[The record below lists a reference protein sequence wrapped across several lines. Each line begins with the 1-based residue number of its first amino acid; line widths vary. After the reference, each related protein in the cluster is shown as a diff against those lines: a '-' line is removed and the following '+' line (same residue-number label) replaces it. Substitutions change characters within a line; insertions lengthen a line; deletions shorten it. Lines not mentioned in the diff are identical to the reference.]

1 MPGYVI
7 MDAEVT
13 DPDGYEEFKRLA
25 SAAIADHGGRYLVR
39 GGALEVLEGE
49 WHPRLVLLEFDTLD
63 TALRFYNS
71 DAYQAA
77 REIRLKTATARVAAV
92 DGTGDE
98 RGRMESLI
106 RRYFDACN
114 AADVEGIAACFVP
127 DAVHYFPP
135 GMYDG
140 PFRGA
145 TTIGEKWRKAVET
158 IGSYWTIDRMICD
171 PGSAPGRDRMD
182 PLQDQGRQGSP
193 GRRVVRLR
201 RRHRAHLRD
210 PGLLRL
216 APGPRPG
223 PPRAGRLQL
232 RRQRLR
238 PGAAPRRALSL
249 AGGQPRSRERQ
260 TLTSTTTRAP

>member
-13 DPDGYEEFKRLA
+13 EPAGYEEFRRLA
-25 SAAIADHGGRYLVR
+25 AAAIADHGGRYLVR
-39 GGALEVLEGE
+39 GGALEALEGD
-49 WHPRLVLLEFDTLD
+49 WHSRLVLLEFDSLEA
-63 TALRFYNS
+63 ALGFYNS

-77 REIRLKTATARVAAV
+77 REIRLGTADARVAAV
-92 DGTGDE
+92 EGTPAGDAGAD
-98 RGRMESLI
+98 RKRMETLI

-158 IGSYWTIDRMICD
+158 IGSYWTVDRIVCD
-171 PGSAPGRDRMD
+171 PESRQAVIEWTHFKTKDGKVLRGDEWYVFDAATGLISEIRAYYASPQD
-182 PLQDQGRQGSP
+182 PSLE
-193 GRRVVRLR
+193 RLELGGYDY
-201 RRHRAHLRD
+201 A
-210 PGLLRL
+210 
-216 APGPRPG
+216 
-223 PPRAGRLQL
+223 
-232 RRQRLR
+232 
-238 PGAAPRRALSL
+238 
-249 AGGQPRSRERQ
+249 AGGYALEPPSGER
-260 TLTSTTTRAP
+260 

>member
-13 DPDGYEEFKRLA
+13 DPAGYEEFKRLA
-25 SAAIADHGGRYLVR
+25 AAAIADHGGRYLVR
-39 GGALEVLEGE
+39 GGALDALEGD
-49 WHPRLVLLEFDTLD
+49 WHPRLVLLEFDSLEA
-63 TALRFYNS
+63 ALGFYRS

-77 REIRLKTATARVAAV
+77 RETRLRTATARVAAV
-92 DGTGDE
+92 AGTDDPGDE

-114 AADVEGIAACFVP
+114 AADVDGIAACFVP

-171 PGSAPGRDRMD
+171 PGARQAVIEWTHFKSKDGKVLRGDEWYVFDAATGLISEIRAYYASPQDPALDRLELGGYDYAAEGYALEPPPG
-182 PLQDQGRQGSP
+182 
-193 GRRVVRLR
+193 
-201 RRHRAHLRD
+201 
-210 PGLLRL
+210 
-216 APGPRPG
+216 
-223 PPRAGRLQL
+223 
-232 RRQRLR
+232 
-238 PGAAPRRALSL
+238 
-249 AGGQPRSRERQ
+249 ER
-260 TLTSTTTRAP
+260 

>member
-13 DPDGYEEFKRLA
+13 DPGGYEEFKRLA
-25 SAAIADHGGRYLVR
+25 AAAIADHGGRYLVR
-39 GGALEVLEGE
+39 GGALDALEGD
-49 WHPRLVLLEFDTLD
+49 WHPRLVLLEFDSLEA
-63 TALRFYNS
+63 ALGFYRS

-77 REIRLKTATARVAAV
+77 REIRLRTASARVAAV
-92 DGTGDE
+92 EGTDDPGDE

-114 AADVEGIAACFVP
+114 AADVDGIAACFVP

-171 PGSAPGRDRMD
+171 PGARQAVIEWTHFKTKDGKVLRSDEWYVFDAATGLISEIRAYYASPQDSALDRLELGGYDYGAEGYALEPPPG
-182 PLQDQGRQGSP
+182 
-193 GRRVVRLR
+193 
-201 RRHRAHLRD
+201 
-210 PGLLRL
+210 
-216 APGPRPG
+216 
-223 PPRAGRLQL
+223 
-232 RRQRLR
+232 
-238 PGAAPRRALSL
+238 
-249 AGGQPRSRERQ
+249 ER
-260 TLTSTTTRAP
+260 

>member
-13 DPDGYEEFKRLA
+13 DPAGYEEFKRLA
-25 SAAIADHGGRYLVR
+25 AAAIAEHGGRYLVR
-39 GGALEVLEGE
+39 GGALEVLEGD

-77 REIRLKTATARVAAV
+77 REIRLETATARVAAV
-92 DGTGDE
+92 EGAEDE
-98 RGRMESLI
+98 RQRMESLI

-145 TTIGEKWRKAVET
+145 TTIAERWRGAVET
-158 IGSYWTIDRMICD
+158 IGSYWTVDRMVCD
-171 PGSAPGRDRMD
+171 PETNHAVIEWTHFKTKQGKVLRGDEWYVFDAATGLISEIRAYYASPQDPSLDHLELGGYDYAARGYPLEPPPG
-182 PLQDQGRQGSP
+182 
-193 GRRVVRLR
+193 
-201 RRHRAHLRD
+201 
-210 PGLLRL
+210 
-216 APGPRPG
+216 
-223 PPRAGRLQL
+223 
-232 RRQRLR
+232 
-238 PGAAPRRALSL
+238 
-249 AGGQPRSRERQ
+249 ER
-260 TLTSTTTRAP
+260 

>member
-13 DPDGYEEFKRLA
+13 DPAGYEEFKRLA

-39 GGALEVLEGE
+39 GGALEALEGD
-49 WHPRLVLLEFDTLD
+49 WFPRLVLLEFETLEA
-63 TALRFYNS
+63 ALAFYHS
-71 DAYQAA
+71 DDYQAA
-77 REIRLKTATARVAAV
+77 RAIRLETATARVAAV
-92 DGTGDE
+92 EGTDFGAE
-98 RGRMESLI
+98 RRRMESLI

-158 IGSYWTIDRMICD
+158 IGSYWTVDRVVCD
-171 PGSAPGRDRMD
+171 PESRQAVIEWTHFKTKDGKVLRGDEWYVFDAAAGLIKEIRAYYASPQDPSLDRLELGGYD
-182 PLQDQGRQGSP
+182 YARLGYALEPPL
-193 GRRVVRLR
+193 
-201 RRHRAHLRD
+201 
-210 PGLLRL
+210 
-216 APGPRPG
+216 
-223 PPRAGRLQL
+223 
-232 RRQRLR
+232 
-238 PGAAPRRALSL
+238 GAR
-249 AGGQPRSRERQ
+249 
-260 TLTSTTTRAP
+260 